1 MSSTSLM
8 CTISSST
15 HQHRNHST
23 FTLSSFSNLF
33 SFKPLLTTIKMSVK
47 TLLLSSVMAAMASAA
62 NVAFV
67 NNSGQ
72 DIPYVV
78 IGQEGQ
84 VVAPA
89 TLGSGGSVQLP
100 VGPDNDGYSL
110 KMGAP
115 GSDPN
120 TFTNSIF
127 QFEYVANAG
136 TLSYDMSC
144 NNCFANGPPPAPA
157 SPNQDPLINFTRAVA
172 PGQPNNGGRCIPFT
186 IGPND
191 DFDVNNVYPP
201 DQTQPPQ
208 SALGTCNLFDGVVVT
223 FTVSA

>member
-1 MSSTSLM
+1 
-8 CTISSST
+8 
-15 HQHRNHST
+15 
-23 FTLSSFSNLF
+23 
-33 SFKPLLTTIKMSVK
+33 MSVK
-47 TLLLSSVMAAMASAA
+47 TLVLSAALAAMVSAA

-89 TLGSGGSVQLP
+89 TLTTGNSVTLP
-100 VGPDNDGYSL
+100 VGADNDGYSL
-110 KMGAP
+110 KMGPP

-120 TFTNSIF
+120 TYTNSIF

-157 SPNQDPLINFTRAVA
+157 SDNQDPLINFTRSVA
-172 PGQPNNGGRCIPFT
+172 PAQAGNGGKCVSFS

-201 DQTQPPQ
+201 DQTQPPE
-208 SALGTCNLFDGVVVT
+208 SALGTCNEFDGVIVT